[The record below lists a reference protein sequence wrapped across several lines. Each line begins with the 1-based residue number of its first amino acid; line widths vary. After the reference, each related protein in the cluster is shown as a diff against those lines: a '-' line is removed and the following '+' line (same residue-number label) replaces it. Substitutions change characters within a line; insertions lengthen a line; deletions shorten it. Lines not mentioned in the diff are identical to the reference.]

1 MYRSAS
7 GRQINADINGAVN
20 IGRKEL
26 GNEWFERLLKLD
38 GGALDAPIVIRRLHE
53 NTAIG
58 SLLEM
63 RVRPHE
69 TLLVRAR

>member
-26 GNEWFERLLKLD
+26 GQAAKKKLQRAAQPQMLELMNEFWVL
-38 GGALDAPIVIRRLHE
+38 
-53 NTAIG
+53 
-58 SLLEM
+58 S
-63 RVRPHE
+63 
-69 TLLVRAR
+69 